1 MRPVTYVWL
10 LPLILAVSAAFA
22 QSGTPP
28 AASSETWLAEEQSRF
43 AQCMKDWDAKTHTE
57 FRTLKG
63 HRLPLVPVN
72 QPVEINIP
80 FAPATDLE
88 LADGCESL
96 VSSLA
101 HSQLAR
107 IAGRCVS

>member
-1 MRPVTYVWL
+1 MSGSAQVLVGGLGVVL
-10 LPLILAVSAAFA
+10 LMLFIMVGLEVSVAAA
-22 QSGTPP
+22 RSGVAP
-28 AASSETWLAEEQSRF
+28 SV
-43 AQCMKDWDAKTHTE
+43 DVVN
-57 FRTLKG
+57 RTLKG